1 MVVNFLDITKN
12 YAKIKEE
19 EKYKSCISINHHI
32 STCRVN
38 HFIANMFKKMFYADI
53 LP

>member
-1 MVVNFLDITKN
+1 MGANSLDIT
-12 YAKIKEE
+12 KIKEE

-38 HFIANMFKKMFYADI
+38 HFIANMFKKNV
-53 LP
+53 LC